1 MNEQILKIEEA
12 FGAYRRELEEGLKK
26 AKPTD
31 GLLGFGKSVKDD
43 ACHDRF
49 DERIAQAVSEMTA
62 GAPAAED
69 AERALRLILMRSRE
83 TDWHLSAQWMLRA
96 AERHALTLVPFLKP
110 EAAETLC
117 REYGE
122 CYRRWDRLPAQK
134 EIYKALKARGR
145 SGK

>member
-1 MNEQILKIEEA
+1 
-12 FGAYRRELEEGLKK
+12 
-26 AKPTD
+26 
-31 GLLGFGKSVKDD
+31 
-43 ACHDRF
+43 
-49 DERIAQAVSEMTA
+49 MTA

-83 TDWHLSAQWMLRA
+83 AEWHLSAQWMLRA
-96 AERHALTLVPFLKP
+96 AERHALALVPFLKP

-134 EIYKALKARGR
+134 EIYKALKAQGR